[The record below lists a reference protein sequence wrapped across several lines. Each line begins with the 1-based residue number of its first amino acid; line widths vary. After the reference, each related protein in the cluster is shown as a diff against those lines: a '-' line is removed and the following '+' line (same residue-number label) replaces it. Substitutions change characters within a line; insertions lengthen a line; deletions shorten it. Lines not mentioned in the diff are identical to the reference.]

1 MSEIKLTI
9 DGREVIVSNGS
20 TVLDAARKAG
30 SYVPALC
37 SHPDLKPIGS
47 CKLCIVSIKGLDHFP
62 TACNTLAE
70 DGMVVETK
78 TEELQDMRRHT
89 LEMLLALTNHPTS
102 CLFCERRDEC
112 NDLRECMRRL
122 PVTVGCKYCPKNEEC
137 ELQQA
142 VRFVGLDHIRYE
154 TTFRNMP
161 VLREPFFDRNYNLCI
176 LCGRCVRTCQEV
188 RGIGVLSSNPDFH
201 RMHWIGPESLQDSD
215 CKFCGACV
223 DACPTA
229 ALFVRAAK
237 WVRPDKSVITICP
250 YCGVGCRL
258 ELRVSGD
265 RIFSVKPN
273 RESPVNRGHACVKG
287 HFGLEEIVHHPDRL
301 KTPLIRRN
309 GRLEEASWEEA
320 LDLVARRFTEIKD
333 KYGPNSLGAF
343 SSSRCTNEENYL
355 VQKLARAVF
364 GTNNV
369 DNCARVCH
377 APSVTG
383 LAACFGSG
391 AATNSFDQIEDA
403 NVLFVIGSN
412 TTEAHPIVSLK
423 MIRAVSKGAKIIV
436 ADPRKIELVDFA
448 SIWLNLKP
456 GTNIALLNGMMNV
469 ILKEGLQNQ
478 DFIASRT
485 EGFDEF
491 RKVVEEYPPERA
503 AKITGVAEEDIIK
516 AARLYASA
524 EKAMI
529 VYSLGITEHNT
540 GTANVMSLGNLA
552 MLTGNVGRR
561 STGVMPL
568 RGQNNVQGACDMGA
582 LPNVHVGYQPVT
594 DPAVQSKF
602 ENAWKVKLPSNIGQ
616 TSTQILARS
625 VDGGLRGLYILGE
638 DPAHTDP
645 DTNHVRASLEALDF
659 FVVQEIFET
668 ETTKYADVILPAASF
683 AECDGT
689 FTNGERRIQR
699 LYKAIPAVSG
709 LENWQ
714 TICKIA
720 QKMGYP
726 MSYNNTSEIMDEI
739 ASLAPMFAG
748 VSFSRLGTGGLQWPC
763 PSFEH
768 PGTETMHVGKFSR
781 GLGKF
786 NAVEHRYPTEQTDP
800 DYPLI
805 LTTGR
810 RREHYNCGS
819 MTRRSRGIMEMYPEE
834 AIEISPADAKE
845 LGIVDGEVVQVSSRR
860 GVVRTKARVTDKS
873 SRGVAFMSFHYQDVL
888 TNLLTNA
895 SLDPQ
900 AKTPEYKACAIRIDK
915 ISTIDAQ
922 NCEERPEYAGN

>member
-1 MSEIKLTI
+1 MVEIRLII
-9 DGREVIVSNGS
+9 DDREVSVPQGATI
-20 TVLDAARKAG
+20 LDAARRLG

-37 SHPDLKPIGS
+37 HHPDLLPIGS
-47 CKLCIVSIKGLDHFP
+47 CKLCIVSVKGLDYYP
-62 TACNTLAE
+62 TSCNTLAE
-70 DGMVVETK
+70 EGMVVQTR
-78 TEELQDMRRHT
+78 TEELQEMRRHT

-102 CLFCERRDEC
+102 CLFCERKNEC
-112 NDLRECMRRL
+112 TDLRECMRKF
-122 PVTVGCKYCPKNEEC
+122 PVTVGCKYCPTDGEC
-137 ELQQA
+137 ELQEA
-142 VRFVGLDHIRYE
+142 VKFVGLEKIRYQHS
-154 TTFRNMP
+154 FRNLP

-176 LCGRCVRTCQEV
+176 MCSRCIRTCQEV
-188 RGIGVLSSNPDFH
+188 RGVGVLSSNPDFH

-223 DACPTA
+223 DACPTG
-229 ALFVRAAK
+229 ALFSRSEK
-237 WVRPDKSVITICP
+237 WVRPDKTVVTVCP
-250 YCGVGCRL
+250 YCGVGCGL
-258 ELRVSGD
+258 ELRVKED
-265 RIFSVKPN
+265 RIISTSPD
-273 RESPVNRGHACVKG
+273 RESPVNRGQACIKG

-301 KTPLIRRN
+301 TTPLIRRN
-309 GRLEEASWEEA
+309 GKLEEASLEEA
-320 LDLVARRFTEIKD
+320 LDLVARRFTEIKN
-333 KYGPNSLGAF
+333 KHGPDSLGAL

-391 AATNSFDQIEDA
+391 AATNSFDQIEEADL
-403 NVLFVIGSN
+403 LFVIGSN

-423 MIRAVSKGAKIIV
+423 MIKAAHKGARIIV
-436 ADPRKIELVDFA
+436 ADPRKIELVDLA
-448 SIWLNLKP
+448 TVWLSLKP

-469 ILKEGLQNQ
+469 ILREGLEDR
-478 DFIASRT
+478 DFIARRT
-485 EGFDEF
+485 EGFEGL
-491 RKVVEEYPPERA
+491 RKVAMEYPPERA
-503 AKITGVAEEDIIK
+503 ARITGVAREDIIK
-516 AARLYASA
+516 AARIYAGA

-529 VYSLGITEHNT
+529 IYSLGITEHIT

-582 LPNVHVGYQPVT
+582 LPNNYVGYQPVT
-594 DPAVQSKF
+594 DPNIQSKF
-602 ENAWKVKLPSNIGQ
+602 EHAWKVKLPETPGQ
-616 TSTQILARS
+616 TSTQMLERVIE
-625 VDGGLRGLYILGE
+625 GGIRGLYILGE
-638 DPAHTDP
+638 DPAQTDP
-645 DTNHVRASLEALDF
+645 DTNQVRASLEALDF
-659 FVVQEIFET
+659 LVVQEIFPT
-668 ETTKYADVILPAASF
+668 ETTNYADVILPAASF

-689 FTNGERRIQR
+689 FTSGERRIQR
-699 LYKAIPAVSG
+699 VNKAIPAICG

-714 TICKIA
+714 TICLVA

-726 MSYNNTSEIMDEI
+726 MNYSHPSEIMDEI
-739 ASLAPMFAG
+739 AALAPMFAG
-748 VSFSRLGTGGLQWPC
+748 ISFARLGNGGLQWPC
-763 PSFEH
+763 PSIEH
-768 PGTETMHVGKFSR
+768 PGTETLHVDRFSR

-786 NAVEHRYPTEQTDP
+786 NAVEHKFPVEQPDT

-819 MTRRSRGIMEMYPEE
+819 MTRRSSGIMWIYPEE
-834 AIEISPADAKE
+834 AIEISPADAEE
-845 LGIVDGEVVQVSSRR
+845 LGIRDGETILVSSRR

-873 SRGVAFMSFHYQDVL
+873 LRGVTFMSFHYQDVL

-895 SLDPQ
+895 ALDPQ
-900 AKTPEYKACAIRIDK
+900 AKTPEYKACAIRIEK
-915 ISTIDAQ
+915 IT
-922 NCEERPEYAGN
+922 